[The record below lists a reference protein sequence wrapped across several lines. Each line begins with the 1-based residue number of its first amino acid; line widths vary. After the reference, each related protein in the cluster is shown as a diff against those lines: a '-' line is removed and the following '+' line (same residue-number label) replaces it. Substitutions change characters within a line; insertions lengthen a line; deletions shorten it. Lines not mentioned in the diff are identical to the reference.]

1 MPLDDELPGLPP
13 EFLTADSQV
22 VEEAV
27 VQPAAAS
34 RGRAAGAGGALELA
48 FDLDPEHTAVLA
60 LRHASGA
67 LTFSLPVDGTSRRV
81 RGSRRAALQRSQPG
95 PTQVRFQVRLPQPA
109 TRGLAGRAVK
119 AIVIKVAKVAGD
131 KAVSLAL
138 PRLAEALENEVW
150 KRRGLTEGWVR
161 VAADTLAADAIAA
174 ATPVSP
180 LRSLLFLHGSF
191 SHTTAAFRQLAET
204 DFFPRV
210 KSVYDDR
217 IFGFDHFSISRSPEQ
232 NARALLESLPA
243 QTTTFDVVTHG
254 RGGLVLRTIVERS
267 REFGALSR
275 RFKLGHAVLVASPND
290 GTPLASPQRWDDTIG
305 WLANVLEMFPDN
317 PFTTGSA
324 LVANGLVWLAN
335 HALGDLPGLHAMDVD
350 GDVIK
355 GIQSSPGPPSDAY
368 SALVANYH
376 PSGRVLQRLLDV
388 GIDELFGSAN
398 DLVVPSEGGWRID
411 RSNIPY
417 IPSARIG
424 CFGPGG
430 NLHVDTVTHLNFF
443 LHARTVDFMVNALL
457 GRPQP
462 LAAVDPRK
470 RLPDRRLR
478 ARGSTDAVPVPA
490 KGTVVTGAAVERPEA
505 AAPDEPT
512 LRITVVNGDLTFEAA
527 TLLLGHYDATRL
539 TGTEKIMDRLIGGT
553 MDRSLAMGVYPVAIG
568 SNQIFINN
576 RPNLERGTFMP
587 RPKAVLIAGLGEEGK
602 LRAPDLVRSVRQA
615 VIAWSQRLAE
625 GKATAPRRFELAST
639 LLGSGGT
646 GVSAGQ
652 AARLI
657 AEGVYQANM
666 LLANNDAAESPST
679 RGAPAVSHLRFIE
692 LYLDRATDAWRALRL
707 QEAARP
713 GRYLI
718 AEAVTQGT
726 GALQRPADPGYRG
739 AEFDFISVL
748 GARDADGVPMIS
760 YTLDTRRARSEVRAQ
775 RAQSR
780 LINELVATASNSQSN
795 DQQIGRTLFGLLI
808 PIELEAYLTGSG
820 EVQIE
825 LDPQTAAIPWE
836 LLDTKRESDSDPP
849 WAIKVNLLRK
859 LRIREF
865 RERVSDA
872 GLEASALVIGE
883 PECPPDFPR
892 LYGARAEAI
901 AVRDCLAGPAGLD
914 ASLVTALVS
923 DEPTQSGPSARE
935 VVNALFERPW
945 RIMHIAGHGVPATSG
960 NPAGVVLSNGTF
972 LGSAEIESMRT
983 VPELVFINCC
993 HLGAADARQL
1003 LNTYNRAEFA
1013 SGVAGALISIGVRCV
1028 IAAGWAV
1035 DDDGARVFAEAFYS
1049 SLLRGNRFIVSVGE
1063 ARLAAYR
1070 HNPDQNTWA
1079 AYQCYGDPHWVFRQV
1094 ASDPNR
1100 ATVRPSEDFS
1110 GLASAVSL
1118 KLALER
1124 IIVEVRYQGA
1134 DRAAKLDSLR
1144 QLESTFA
1151 AQWGARGDVAEL
1163 FGEAFFEAGDIEAG
1177 LKWYQTAVTAPDGRA
1192 SLRAIEQLGNLRSR
1206 LAWELVDHAARH
1218 LDAIKTRE
1226 KAGGPQGKGRAD
1238 TRRARIDAERALRGA
1253 VTRADALIDDSL
1265 ALLGKAGA
1273 VEGTLERSSLI
1284 GSAYKRRA
1292 LVHIAAGRR
1301 GQIDR
1306 DLELMAASYRQAQA
1320 FGEQSGDDDLFYPL
1334 SNRLVAEVALNAG
1347 RGRWRSLDRAT
1358 VAILEQS
1365 LKASEPDFWSVV
1377 AAIELDQYQ
1386 ALAQRR
1392 LAAARPTLEKAYAD
1406 LHRRVRSTKMWASV
1420 YDTACLTLP
1429 SYAAR
1434 ATGKEKAA
1442 AETLL
1447 VHLRALAYP
1456 PSE

>member
-1 MPLDDELPGLPP
+1 MPLHDELPGLPA

-27 VQPAAAS
+27 GQPAAAS
-34 RGRAAGAGGALELA
+34 RGRAAGAGGALALS

-67 LTFSLPVDGTSRRV
+67 LTFSLPVDGTSRSV

-95 PTQVRFQVRLPQPA
+95 SSQVRFQVRLRQPA
-109 TRGLAGRAVK
+109 TRGLAARAVK
-119 AIVIKVAKVAGD
+119 AIVIKVAKLAGD
-131 KAVSLAL
+131 KAVSLVL

-150 KRRGLTEGWVR
+150 KRRGLAERWVK
-161 VAADTLAADAIAA
+161 VTKETLVVDDLAAS
-174 ATPVSP
+174 TPESP

-191 SHTTAAFRQLAET
+191 SHTASAFRHLAET
-204 DFFPRV
+204 DFFARV

-243 QTTTFDVVTHG
+243 KTTTFDVVTHG
-254 RGGLVLRTIVERS
+254 RGGLILRTIVERS
-267 REFGALSR
+267 REFGELSR

-324 LVANGLVWLAN
+324 LVANGIVWLAN
-335 HALGDLPGLHAMDVD
+335 HALGDLPGLHAMDGD
-350 GDVIK
+350 GDLIK
-355 GIQSSPGPPSDAY
+355 AIQGSPGPPSDAY
-368 SALVANYH
+368 SALVANYQ
-376 PSGRVLQRLLDV
+376 PSGSVLQRLLDV

-411 RSNIPY
+411 RSHTDIPA
-417 IPSARIG
+417 ARIG

-443 LHARTVDFMVNALL
+443 SHARTVDFMVNALL

-478 ARGSTDAVPVPA
+478 QRGSTDAVPVQA
-490 KGTVVTGAAVERPEA
+490 KGTVVTGATAETKQPEA
-505 AAPDEPT
+505 APPEGPT
-512 LRITVVNGDLTFEAA
+512 LHITVVNGDLTFEAE

-568 SNQIFINN
+568 SHQIFLNN

-587 RPKAVLIAGLGEEGK
+587 RPRAVLIAGLGEEGK

-625 GKATAPRRFELAST
+625 GKRTAPRTFELSST

-666 LLANNDAAESPST
+666 LLANEDEAASHSAHP
-679 RGAPAVSHLRFIE
+679 APVVSHLRFIE

-718 AEAVTQGT
+718 ADVVKPGT

-748 GARDADGVPMIS
+748 GARDPDGVPMIS

-780 LINELVATASNSQSN
+780 LINELVATASNSQNN
-795 DQQIGRTLFGLLI
+795 DAQIGRTLFGLLI
-808 PIELEAYLTGSG
+808 PIELEAYLAGSG

-859 LRIREF
+859 LRIKEF

-892 LYGARAEAI
+892 PYGARAEAI
-901 AVRDCLAGPAGLD
+901 AVRDGL
-914 ASLVTALVS
+914 
-923 DEPTQSGPSARE
+923 E
-935 VVNALFERPW
+935 
-945 RIMHIAGHGVPATSG
+945 
-960 NPAGVVLSNGTF
+960 
-972 LGSAEIESMRT
+972 
-983 VPELVFINCC
+983 
-993 HLGAADARQL
+993 
-1003 LNTYNRAEFA
+1003 
-1013 SGVAGALISIGVRCV
+1013 
-1028 IAAGWAV
+1028 
-1035 DDDGARVFAEAFYS
+1035 
-1049 SLLRGNRFIVSVGE
+1049 
-1063 ARLAAYR
+1063 
-1070 HNPDQNTWA
+1070 
-1079 AYQCYGDPHWVFRQV
+1079 
-1094 ASDPNR
+1094 
-1100 ATVRPSEDFS
+1100 
-1110 GLASAVSL
+1110 
-1118 KLALER
+1118 
-1124 IIVEVRYQGA
+1124 
-1134 DRAAKLDSLR
+1134 
-1144 QLESTFA
+1144 
-1151 AQWGARGDVAEL
+1151 
-1163 FGEAFFEAGDIEAG
+1163 
-1177 LKWYQTAVTAPDGRA
+1177 
-1192 SLRAIEQLGNLRSR
+1192 
-1206 LAWELVDHAARH
+1206 
-1218 LDAIKTRE
+1218 
-1226 KAGGPQGKGRAD
+1226 
-1238 TRRARIDAERALRGA
+1238 
-1253 VTRADALIDDSL
+1253 
-1265 ALLGKAGA
+1265 GKAG
-1273 VEGTLERSSLI
+1273 R
-1284 GSAYKRRA
+1284 
-1292 LVHIAAGRR
+1292 
-1301 GQIDR
+1301 
-1306 DLELMAASYRQAQA
+1306 
-1320 FGEQSGDDDLFYPL
+1320 
-1334 SNRLVAEVALNAG
+1334 
-1347 RGRWRSLDRAT
+1347 
-1358 VAILEQS
+1358 
-1365 LKASEPDFWSVV
+1365 
-1377 AAIELDQYQ
+1377 
-1386 ALAQRR
+1386 
-1392 LAAARPTLEKAYAD
+1392 
-1406 LHRRVRSTKMWASV
+1406 
-1420 YDTACLTLP
+1420 
-1429 SYAAR
+1429 
-1434 ATGKEKAA
+1434 
-1442 AETLL
+1442 ET
-1447 VHLRALAYP
+1447 
-1456 PSE
+1456 